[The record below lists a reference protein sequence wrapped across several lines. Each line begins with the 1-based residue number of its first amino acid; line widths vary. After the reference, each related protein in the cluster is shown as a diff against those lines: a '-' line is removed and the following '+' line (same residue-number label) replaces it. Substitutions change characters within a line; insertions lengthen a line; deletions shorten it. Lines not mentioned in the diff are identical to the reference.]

1 MHARTTEVL
10 AALDRSHDALLR
22 AVLRVPSALRETS
35 PASGRWS
42 AAQVVH
48 HLALVET
55 RIAGVVQ
62 GILAQARAGEL
73 GAETLTESAYGSL
86 DWSRVADR
94 TNARVASEASTPP
107 DNADCTAAL
116 GTLTQHRAVIR
127 SLLRDAD
134 GLALSAVIAP
144 HPVMG
149 DLTLYQ
155 WALFVATHE
164 SRHAAQ
170 VVEIAE
176 SLTRSTGPGAN
187 DPARALLRHAL
198 ATVAYR
204 VSKAVRTPPEKFGKF
219 RAGPSSRSAVEIVA
233 HMGDLFDWA
242 LTMAK
247 GQTVWRS
254 SEVMKWKP
262 ELERFFASLTTFDE
276 YLASDAPLH
285 ATAEQLM
292 QGPVA
297 DALTH
302 TGQLT
307 MMRRVAGGP
316 VRGESYAKADIRV
329 GSTGHEQP
337 ASLVEFD

>member
-10 AALDRSHDALLR
+10 AALDRSHDALRR
-22 AVLRVPSALRETS
+22 AILRVPASLRETS
-35 PASGRWS
+35 PAPDRWS

-55 RIAGVVQ
+55 RIAGVLQNVMT
-62 GILAQARAGEL
+62 QARAGDL
-73 GAETLTESAYGSL
+73 GAETLTGSAYGSL

-94 TNARVASEASTPP
+94 TNARVASEANTPP
-107 DNADCTAAL
+107 DTVDLTDAM
-116 GTLTQHRAVIR
+116 GTLTQQRAVIR
-127 SLLRDAD
+127 ALLRDAD
-134 GLALSAVIAP
+134 GLALSTVVAP

-149 DLTLYQ
+149 DLNLYQ

-176 SLTRSTGPGAN
+176 SLTRSTGTDSS
-187 DPARALLRHAL
+187 DPARTLLRHAL

-204 VSKAVRTPPEKFGKF
+204 ASKAVRNPPEKFGKF
-219 RAGPSSRSAVEIVA
+219 RASPSSRSAVEIVA

-262 ELERFFASLTTFDE
+262 ELERFFASLTAFDE

-285 ATAEQLM
+285 GTSEQVL

-307 MMRRVAGGP
+307 MMRRMAGGA
-316 VRGESYAKADIRV
+316 VRGESYARADIRM
-329 GSTGHEQP
+329 GNTGADQP
-337 ASLVEFD
+337 ASLAEFD